1 MQKPHVMAIIMKR
14 SDLEEE
20 PPSEAELDFAIACFS
35 PLSAQPCPDPDS
47 FTEDAC

>member
-1 MQKPHVMAIIMKR
+1 MAIIMKR

-35 PLSAQPCPDPDS
+35 PLSTQLRPDPDS
-47 FTEDAC
+47 FAEDGC